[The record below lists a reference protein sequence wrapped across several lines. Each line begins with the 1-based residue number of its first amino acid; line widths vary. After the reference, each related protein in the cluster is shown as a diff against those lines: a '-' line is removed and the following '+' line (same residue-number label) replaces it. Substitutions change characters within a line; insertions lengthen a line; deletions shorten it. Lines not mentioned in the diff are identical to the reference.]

1 MKVIFSDM
9 YGTSTGVKLYS
20 RDVDVVGE
28 GAIEEVS
35 DVLHTFLTVAT
46 DALSEDISHVAAKRF
61 QSLAKTAGFQTKVT
75 NTNYEGIVI
84 LVDLESGSIK
94 GGIPDDKVDMDYK
107 AMAPKRMGGS
117 ASDSPTR
124 GFGSDSLEFSRI
136 DREQFVPSREFGDSI
151 SPEFEPMLQES
162 EEELW

>member
-84 LVDLESGSIK
+84 WLIWRVDQSKEAFQTIRWTWITKQWLPREWEARLRIVQLE
-94 GGIPDDKVDMDYK
+94 V
-107 AMAPKRMGGS
+107 
-117 ASDSPTR
+117 SDQI
-124 GFGSDSLEFSRI
+124 L
-136 DREQFVPSREFGDSI
+136 
-151 SPEFEPMLQES
+151 
-162 EEELW
+162 